1 MLIGI
6 LETGRPPDELKTAYG
21 SYADMFKRLLGE
33 ADSQFEFRVYAV
45 LDEQLPISPLECEAW
60 LVTGSRH
67 GVYENLPWMLK
78 LQDFIRAVWQAEQP
92 MIGICFGHQIIAT
105 ALGGRVE
112 KSTKGWGIGLQN
124 YTVKQ
129 PQAWM
134 GEQPGFTLNAMH
146 QDQVVELPA
155 KAEVFASSEFCEY
168 AGLVYGGR
176 ILTFQG
182 HPEFSTDFEEDLL
195 KLRRGT
201 VIPTLLADQA
211 LSGLEHTEVQPEA
224 HSGEWM
230 AKFLKQAVG
239 V

>member
-6 LETGRPPDELKTAYG
+6 LETGRPPEELKTAYG

-33 ADSQFEFRVYAV
+33 ADDHFEFRVYAV
-45 LDEQLPISPLECEAW
+45 LDEELPLSPHECEAW

-78 LQDFIRAVWQAEQP
+78 LQDFIRAVWQAEVP

-112 KSTKGWGIGLQN
+112 KSSKGWGVGLQE
-124 YTVKQ
+124 YQIQQ
-129 PQAWM
+129 PQTWM
-134 GEQPGFTLNAMH
+134 GEQTTVIFNAMH

-155 KAEVFASSEFCEY
+155 TAEVFASSEFCEY

-182 HPEFSTDFEEDLL
+182 HPEFSTHFEADLL

-201 VIPTLLADQA
+201 VVPTPLADQA
-211 LSGLEHTEVQPEA
+211 LNSLAQAELKPEA
-224 HSGEWM
+224 QSGEWM
-230 AKFLKQAVG
+230 AQFLKQAAG
-239 V
+239 A

>member
-6 LETGRPPDELKTAYG
+6 IETGRPPEELKTAYG
-21 SYADMFKRLLGE
+21 SYADMFKRLLGS
-33 ADSQFEFRVYAV
+33 ADQSFEFKVYAA
-45 LDEQLPISPLECEAW
+45 LDDQLPTQPHDCDAW

-78 LQDFIRAVWQAEQP
+78 LQDFIRAVWQAEVP

-112 KSTKGWGIGLQN
+112 KSAKGWGVGLQE

-129 PQAWM
+129 PQDWM
-134 GEQPGFTLNAMH
+134 GEQQNMVFNAMH

-155 KAEVFASSEFCEY
+155 DAEVFASSEFCEF

-182 HPEFSTDFEEDLL
+182 HPEFSSEFEEELL
-195 KLRRGT
+195 KLRRGS
-201 VIPTLLADQA
+201 VVPDALADQA
-211 LSGLEHTEVQPEA
+211 LSDLEQGAIKPEA
-224 HSGEWM
+224 NSGQWM
-230 AKFLKQAVG
+230 AAFLKRAD
-239 V
+239 

>member
-6 LETGRPPDELKTAYG
+6 LETGRPPEELQIAYG

-33 ADSQFEFRVYAV
+33 ADSSFEFKVYAV
-45 LDEQLPISPLECEAW
+45 LDNHLPASPEECEAW

-78 LQDFIRAVWQAEQP
+78 LQDFIRAVWQAEVP
-92 MIGICFGHQIIAT
+92 MIGICFGHQVIAA

-112 KSTKGWGIGLQN
+112 KSAKGWGVGLQE

-129 PQAWM
+129 HQDWM
-134 GEQPGFTLNAMH
+134 GEQQSITFNAMH

-155 KAEVFASSEFCEY
+155 NAEVFASSEFCEF

-182 HPEFSTDFEEDLL
+182 HPEFTTEFEESLL

-201 VIPTLLADQA
+201 VVPNPVADQA
-211 LSGLEHTEVQPEA
+211 LTDLE
-224 HSGEWM
+224 SGEIQAEAQSGQWM
-230 AKFLKQAVG
+230 ARFLKG
-239 V
+239 TS

>member
-6 LETGRPPDELKTAYG
+6 LETGRPPEELKTAYG
-21 SYADMFKRLLGE
+21 SYADMFKRLIGQ
-33 ADSQFEFRVYAV
+33 ADNDFEFKVYAV
-45 LDEQLPISPLECEAW
+45 LDEQIPTDTQECDAW

-78 LQDFIRAVWQAEQP
+78 LQDFIRAVWQAEVP

-112 KSTKGWGIGLQN
+112 KSSKGWGAGLQEYKVN
-124 YTVKQ
+124 K
-129 PQAWM
+129 PQTWM
-134 GEQPGFTLNAMH
+134 GERDSISFNAMH

-155 KAEVFASSEFCEY
+155 DAEVIASSEFCEY

-182 HPEFSTDFEEDLL
+182 HPEFTSEFETELV

-201 VIPTLLADQA
+201 SIPTPVADQA
-211 LSGLEHTEVQPEA
+211 LSSLEQGKQPEA
-224 HSGEWM
+224 SSGEWM
-230 AKFLKQAVG
+230 AKFFKRVG
-239 V
+239 

>member
-6 LETGRPPDELKTAYG
+6 LETGRPPEELQSAYG
-21 SYADMFKRLLGE
+21 SYADMFKRLLGH
-33 ADSQFEFRVYAV
+33 ADSSFEFKVYPV
-45 LDEQLPISPLECEAW
+45 LDHQFPTSPHECTAW

-67 GVYENLPWMLK
+67 GVYENLPWMLQ
-78 LQDFIRAVWQAEQP
+78 LQDFIRAVWQAEVA

-112 KSTKGWGIGLQN
+112 KSSKGWGVGLQE
-124 YTVKQ
+124 YAVQK
-129 PQAWM
+129 PQDWM
-134 GEQPGFTLNAMH
+134 GEQTTITFNAMH

-155 KAEVFASSEFCEY
+155 NAEVFASSEFCEY

-195 KLRRGT
+195 KLRRGS
-201 VIPTLLADQA
+201 VIPKPVADQA
-211 LSGLEHTEVQPEA
+211 LSGLEQGKLKPEA
-224 HSGEWM
+224 YSGQWM
-230 AKFLKQAVG
+230 AKFLKQVS
-239 V
+239 